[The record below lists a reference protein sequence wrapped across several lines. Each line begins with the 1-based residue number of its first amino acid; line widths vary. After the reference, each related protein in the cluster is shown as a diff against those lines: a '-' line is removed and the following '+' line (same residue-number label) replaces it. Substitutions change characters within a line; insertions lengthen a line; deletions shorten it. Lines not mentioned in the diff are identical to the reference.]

1 MARGQK
7 AKVGDTR
14 IAPNGYHYTRTKAGW
29 VLTHRLTAER
39 KLGRPLSKDER
50 VRFVDGDRTNYS
62 DPNNIEVYEVRRGS
76 IAKRRAQLEAR
87 KEAIEA
93 ELAELES
100 LES

>member
-14 IAPNGYHYTRTKAGW
+14 TAPNGYHYTRTKTGW
-29 VLTHRLTAER
+29 VLTHRITAER
-39 KLGRPLSKDER
+39 KLGRPLAENER
-50 VRFVDGDRTNYS
+50 VRFIDGDRSNFR
-62 DPNNIEVYEVRRGS
+62 DPDNLDIYEVRKGS
-76 IAKRRAQLEAR
+76 VAKRRAQLEAR